1 MMNSS
6 DIKIVR
12 CNRRSI
18 MIKVTSDAEL
28 VVRAPFYVSRSKI
41 DAFLESKKTWIEK
54 SIARALKHKEKFLS
68 VSKEEEILLREMA
81 NDVLTKKVASYGS
94 IMKLYPSAIRITSAK
109 KRLGSCSPSDSI
121 CFSWRL
127 MLYDDDVI
135 DYVVVH
141 ELAHIKYKNHGR
153 EFYGLIASV
162 LPDYRNAVR
171 KIKTA

>member
-18 MIKVTSDAEL
+18 MIKVTSDAKL

-41 DAFLESKKTWIEK
+41 DAFIESKKTWIEK
-54 SIARALKHKEKFLS
+54 SIARALKHKERFLS
-68 VSKEEEILLREMA
+68 VSKEEENLLREKA
-81 NDVLTKKVASYGS
+81 NDVLTKKVAFYGS
-94 IMKLYPSAIRITSAK
+94 LMMLYPSAIRITSAK
-109 KRLGSCSPSDSI
+109 KRLGSCSSSDSI

-153 EFYGLIASV
+153 DFYGLIASV
-162 LPDYRNAVR
+162 LPDYRNAVK

>member
-1 MMNSS
+1 MLNSS

-41 DAFLESKKTWIEK
+41 DAFIESKKTWIEK
-54 SIARALKHKEKFLS
+54 SIARALKHKERFLS
-68 VSKEEEILLREMA
+68 VGKEEEILLREKA
-81 NDVLTKKVASYGS
+81 NDVLTKKVAFYGS
-94 IMKLYPSAIRITSAK
+94 LMMLYPSAIRITSAK

-141 ELAHIKYKNHGR
+141 ELAHIKYKNHSR
-153 EFYGLIASV
+153 DFYDLIASI